1 MNQYRLFQILGS
13 GSFGCVR
20 LCRNENDGELY
31 AAKCISKKRM
41 QRKGG
46 LGRSP
51 RGAPII
57 GCDPLQ
63 DLRREIAILKKL
75 DHPHIVRLYEVMEDP
90 LVDIVYMVF
99 ELIRLGPVMDITT
112 KSDSATPF
120 SEERA
125 RMYFDQLLHLRGL
138 DVCWIIS
145 YSAIKRD
152 KTGSIPRRATK
163 QEAEQRHTHGP
174 HIHRAPPKLATVNAH
189 SLGGKEGWSAY
200 GLVQHCIGALEG
212 ARDAKVCQANNILAV
227 QKEIGGF
234 DITVDNV
241 VVMQILYSQEQLV
254 KIHTSTFFREWCGTV

>member
-1 MNQYRLFQILGS
+1 MITSLYLNVKESEQVNQYRLFQILGS

-125 RMYFDQLLHLRGL
+125 RMYFDQLLLAVEYLHYHH
-138 DVCWIIS
+138 V
-145 YSAIKRD
+145 
-152 KTGSIPRRATK
+152 
-163 QEAEQRHTHGP
+163 
-174 HIHRAPPKLATVNAH
+174 IHRDIKPANLLLHSKDVIRLADFGVSCTFEGSDAVLNKTVGTPAFLAPEAVSVDGGEFGGRAVDVWAMGVTLFCFLFGRTPWNAS
-189 SLGGKEGWSAY
+189 SLVTLYRRIRNDPA
-200 GLVQHCIGALEG
+200 
-212 ARDAKVCQANNILAV
+212 
-227 QKEIGGF
+227 
-234 DITVDNV
+234 DIEP
-241 VVMQILYSQEQLV
+241 S
-254 KIHTSTFFREWCGTV
+254 